1 MLHEVYL
8 QGSYPNSTN
17 IRGDSDVDV
26 VIESPSTF
34 YSDVPNHRRA
44 EYGLTLP
51 AVYEWPEFRNQ
62 VLQAL
67 RNYYGYALVTE
78 GDKCIKVAGRG
89 DRLNADVV
97 PCCPYRQYTS
107 VATYVEGMTF
117 WTRRGIQ
124 IVNFPKLHRRNGS
137 TKNGECNRNY
147 KPAIRMFKNARNKA
161 ESDFPSY
168 FLEGLLYNVPTK
180 YFESSRLRT
189 YAQTLGTLQ
198 AARETPGALTMFH
211 CQNGQHK
218 LIGDAP
224 WQTNLFAVQQVIQ
237 SLLNL
242 WKLWS

>member
-26 VIESPSTF
+26 VVESPSTF
-34 YSDVPNHRRA
+34 YSNVPNHRRA

-51 AVYEWPEFRNQ
+51 AVYGWPEFRNQ

-67 RNYYGYALVTE
+67 RNRYGYALVTE
-78 GDKCIKVAGRG
+78 GDKCIKIAGRG

-97 PCCPYRQYTS
+97 PSCPYRQYSS
-107 VATYVEGMTF
+107 VDRYVEGMTF
-117 WTRRGIQ
+117 WTLRGIQ
-124 IVNFPKLHRRNGS
+124 IINFPKVHKENGS
-137 TKNGECNRNY
+137 TKNGVSNGNY
-147 KPAIRMFKNARNKA
+147 KPAIRMFKNARNRA

-168 FLEGLLYNVPTK
+168 FLEGLLYNVPGR
-180 YFESSRLRT
+180 YFENSLLRT
-189 YAQTLGTLQ
+189 YAQAIGTLE
-198 AARETPGALTMFH
+198 AARETPGALGMFY

-224 WQTNLFAVQQVIQ
+224 WQTNLFAVQQVILR
-237 SLLNL
+237 LLNL
-242 WKLWS
+242 WNRWS